1 MVSDID
7 GYQGIA
13 DEFIEG
19 SSKNFEESPSERP
32 TISTKNVQSNA
43 DEPNGLKGLK
53 KEFKHGRL
61 NLKDLYKQSEPLLT
75 TSTSGKNNVQNPKRK
90 QKRPH
95 IDNEVDP
102 EEINTD
108 SESGSGEL
116 YHLNEK
122 TIYKK
127 LPPLYKTSSSK
138 GMSANSNIQVTGADV
153 PVGKQGLGSTEKGPL
168 IKSSQESLKRNLKR
182 KQKRP
187 HIDNEVDPEEIN
199 TNSKRGSG
207 ELYHLNE
214 KTIYK
219 KLPPLYKTSSSK
231 GMSANS
237 NIQVTGINVPVGKQG
252 LGSTEKGPPIKSS
265 QESPRQN
272 RKRKR
277 PPKYNEVNPEEINM
291 ARESGS
297 GELSHLNEK
306 PIYEKLVPLH
316 KTSSSKGM
324 SSNSN
329 IQVTG
334 TNVPVG
340 KQGLGSTEKGPP
352 IKSSQES
359 PKQNPKRK
367 RKRPHID
374 TEIDPEE
381 INTNSERDS
390 GELSHLN
397 GKTVYE
403 KLAPLHKTSSSR
415 GKSANSNI
423 QVTGTNVPVGKQGL
437 GSTEKGPPIKS
448 SQESPKQ
455 NPKRKQPPI
464 DDEVDPEEIN
474 TDSESGSG
482 ELSHLN
488 EKTIYKKLVPLHK
501 TSSSKGMSSNSNI
514 QVTGTNVP
522 GGKQAFGS
530 MKKGLPTKSSQE
542 SPKQIP
548 KREQP
553 PIDNEVDLEEIN
565 MDSESGSRDVY
576 QDMFG
581 SEEPGNVVDPHLRTG
596 VKGMKLIHSYKKGRL
611 GA

>member
-1 MVSDID
+1 MVSNID
-7 GYQGIA
+7 GYQGLA

-43 DEPNGLKGLK
+43 DNPNGLKGLK

-61 NLKDLYKQSEPLLT
+61 NLKDLYKQLEPFLT
-75 TSTSGKNNVQNPKRK
+75 TSASGKNNVQNPKRK
-90 QKRPH
+90 QKQPR
-95 IDNEVDP
+95 
-102 EEINTD
+102 
-108 SESGSGEL
+108 
-116 YHLNEK
+116 
-122 TIYKK
+122 
-127 LPPLYKTSSSK
+127 
-138 GMSANSNIQVTGADV
+138 
-153 PVGKQGLGSTEKGPL
+153 
-168 IKSSQESLKRNLKR
+168 
-182 KQKRP
+182 
-187 HIDNEVDPEEIN
+187 IDNEVDPEEIN
-199 TNSKRGSG
+199 TNSERGSG

-237 NIQVTGINVPVGKQG
+237 NIQVTGTNVPVGKQG
-252 LGSTEKGPPIKSS
+252 LGSTEKGPLIKSS
-265 QESPRQN
+265 QESLKQNRN

-291 ARESGS
+291 DSESGS
-297 GELSHLNEK
+297 RELSHLNK
-306 PIYEKLVPLH
+306 KTIYKKLAPLH
-316 KTSSSKGM
+316 KTSSSRGM
-324 SSNSN
+324 SANSN

-340 KQGLGSTEKGPP
+340 KQGLGSIEKGPP

-367 RKRPHID
+367 RKRPRID
-374 TEIDPEE
+374 I
-381 INTNSERDS
+381 
-390 GELSHLN
+390 
-397 GKTVYE
+397 
-403 KLAPLHKTSSSR
+403 
-415 GKSANSNI
+415 
-423 QVTGTNVPVGKQGL
+423 
-437 GSTEKGPPIKS
+437 
-448 SQESPKQ
+448 
-455 NPKRKQPPI
+455 
-464 DDEVDPEEIN
+464 EVDPEVIN

-482 ELSHLN
+482 ELYHLN
-488 EKTIYKKLVPLHK
+488 EKTIYEKLPPLYK

-514 QVTGTNVP
+514 QVTDTNVP
-522 GGKQAFGS
+522 VGKQAFGS
-530 MKKGLPTKSSQE
+530 MEKGLPTKSSQE

-565 MDSESGSRDVY
+565 MDSERGSRDVY
-576 QDMFG
+576 RDMFG

-596 VKGMKLIHSYKKGRL
+596 VKDMKIIHSYKKGRL

>member
-1 MVSDID
+1 MVSNID
-7 GYQGIA
+7 GYQGLA

-43 DEPNGLKGLK
+43 DNPNGLKGLK
-53 KEFKHGRL
+53 KELKHGRL
-61 NLKDLYKQSEPLLT
+61 NLKDLYKQSEPFLT
-75 TSTSGKNNVQNPKRK
+75 TSASGKNNVQNPKRK
-90 QKRPH
+90 QKRPR

-108 SESGSGEL
+108 SENGSGEL
-116 YHLNEK
+116 SHLNEK
-122 TIYKK
+122 TIYQK
-127 LPPLYKTSSSK
+127 LPPLYKTSSSR
-138 GMSANSNIQVTGADV
+138 GMSANSNIQVTG
-153 PVGKQGLGSTEKGPL
+153 T
-168 IKSSQESLKRNLKR
+168 
-182 KQKRP
+182 
-187 HIDNEVDPEEIN
+187 
-199 TNSKRGSG
+199 
-207 ELYHLNE
+207 
-214 KTIYK
+214 
-219 KLPPLYKTSSSK
+219 
-231 GMSANS
+231 
-237 NIQVTGINVPVGKQG
+237 NVPVGKQG
-252 LGSTEKGPPIKSS
+252 LGSTEKGPPFKSS
-265 QESPRQN
+265 PESLKRN
-272 RKRKR
+272 LKRKQKR
-277 PPKYNEVNPEEINM
+277 PRIDNEVDPEEINTNSE
-291 ARESGS
+291 RGS
-297 GELSHLNEK
+297 GEIPHLNGK
-306 PIYEKLVPLH
+306 TIYEKLPPLY

-324 SSNSN
+324 SANSN

-359 PKQNPKRK
+359 LKQNRK
-367 RKRPHID
+367 RKRPPKYN
-374 TEIDPEE
+374 EVNPEE
-381 INTNSERDS
+381 INMDMES
-390 GELSHLN
+390 GSRELSHLN
-397 GKTVYE
+397 KKTIYK

-415 GKSANSNI
+415 GMSANSNI

-455 NPKRKQPPI
+455 NLKRKRPPI

-530 MKKGLPTKSSQE
+530 MEKGLPTKSSQE

-553 PIDNEVDLEEIN
+553 PIDDEVDLEEIN
-565 MDSESGSRDVY
+565 MNSESGSRDVY
-576 QDMFG
+576 RDMFG

-596 VKGMKLIHSYKKGRL
+596 VKGMKIIHSYKKGRL

>member
-1 MVSDID
+1 MVSNID

-43 DEPNGLKGLK
+43 DNPNGLKGLK

-75 TSTSGKNNVQNPKRK
+75 TSTSGKKNVQNPKRK
-90 QKRPH
+90 QKRPR

-102 EEINTD
+102 EEINTA

-138 GMSANSNIQVTGADV
+138 GMSANSNIQVTGTNV
-153 PVGKQGLGSTEKGPL
+153 PVGKQGLGSTEKGPP
-168 IKSSQESLKRNLKR
+168 IKSRQESLKRNLKR
-182 KQKRP
+182 IQKQPR
-187 HIDNEVDPEEIN
+187 IDTEVDPEEIN
-199 TNSKRGSG
+199 TNSERGSG
-207 ELYHLNE
+207 ELYHLNK

-237 NIQVTGINVPVGKQG
+237 NIQVTGTNVPVGKQG
-252 LGSTEKGPPIKSS
+252 LGSTEKGPPINSS
-265 QESPRQN
+265 QGSPRQN

-306 PIYEKLVPLH
+306 P
-316 KTSSSKGM
+316 M
-324 SSNSN
+324 
-329 IQVTG
+329 
-334 TNVPVG
+334 
-340 KQGLGSTEKGPP
+340 
-352 IKSSQES
+352 
-359 PKQNPKRK
+359 
-367 RKRPHID
+367 
-374 TEIDPEE
+374 
-381 INTNSERDS
+381 
-390 GELSHLN
+390 
-397 GKTVYE
+397 
-403 KLAPLHKTSSSR
+403 
-415 GKSANSNI
+415 
-423 QVTGTNVPVGKQGL
+423 
-437 GSTEKGPPIKS
+437 
-448 SQESPKQ
+448 
-455 NPKRKQPPI
+455 
-464 DDEVDPEEIN
+464 
-474 TDSESGSG
+474 
-482 ELSHLN
+482 
-488 EKTIYKKLVPLHK
+488 YKKLVPLHK

-553 PIDNEVDLEEIN
+553 PIDDEVDLEEIN
-565 MDSESGSRDVY
+565 MDSESGSGDVY

>member
-1 MVSDID
+1 MVSNIDD
-7 GYQGIA
+7 GYQGLA

-75 TSTSGKNNVQNPKRK
+75 TSASGKNNVQNPKRK
-90 QKRPH
+90 QR

-108 SESGSGEL
+108 SENGSGEL
-116 YHLNEK
+116 SHLNEK
-122 TIYKK
+122 TIYQK
-127 LPPLYKTSSSK
+127 LPPLYKTSSSR
-138 GMSANSNIQVTGADV
+138 GMSA
-153 PVGKQGLGSTEKGPL
+153 
-168 IKSSQESLKRNLKR
+168 
-182 KQKRP
+182 
-187 HIDNEVDPEEIN
+187 
-199 TNSKRGSG
+199 
-207 ELYHLNE
+207 
-214 KTIYK
+214 
-219 KLPPLYKTSSSK
+219 
-231 GMSANS
+231 
-237 NIQVTGINVPVGKQG
+237 
-252 LGSTEKGPPIKSS
+252 
-265 QESPRQN
+265 
-272 RKRKR
+272 
-277 PPKYNEVNPEEINM
+277 
-291 ARESGS
+291 
-297 GELSHLNEK
+297 
-306 PIYEKLVPLH
+306 
-316 KTSSSKGM
+316 
-324 SSNSN
+324 NSN

-352 IKSSQES
+352 IKSSPES
-359 PKQNPKRK
+359 LKRNLKRK
-367 RKRPHID
+367 QKRPRID
-374 TEIDPEE
+374 NEVDPEE
-381 INTNSERDS
+381 INTNSERGS
-390 GELSHLN
+390 GEIPHLN
-397 GKTVYE
+397 GKTIYE
-403 KLAPLHKTSSSR
+403 KLPPLYKTSSSK
-415 GKSANSNI
+415 GMSANSNI

-448 SQESPKQ
+448 SQESLKQNRKRKRPPKYNEVNPEEINMDRESGSRELSHLNKKTIYKKLAPLHKTSSSRGMSANSNIQVTGTNVPVGQQGLGSIEKGPPIKSSQESPKQ
-455 NPKRKQPPI
+455 NPKRKRKRPRIDTEVDPEVINTDSERGSGELSHLNEKTIYEKLPPLYKTSSSKGMSSNSNIQVTGTNVPVGKQGLGSTEKGLPTKSSQEYPKQNPKRKRPPI

-488 EKTIYKKLVPLHK
+488 EKNIYKKLVPLHK

-522 GGKQAFGS
+522 VGKQAFGS
-530 MKKGLPTKSSQE
+530 MEKGLPTKSSQE

-548 KREQP
+548 KRKHP
-553 PIDNEVDLEEIN
+553 PVDDEVDLEEIN

-576 QDMFG
+576 RDMFG

-596 VKGMKLIHSYKKGRL
+596 VKDMKIIHSYKKGRL

>member
-153 PVGKQGLGSTEKGPL
+153 PVGKQGLGSTEKGSL

-187 HIDNEVDPEEIN
+187 RIDNEVDPEEIN

-367 RKRPHID
+367 
-374 TEIDPEE
+374 
-381 INTNSERDS
+381 
-390 GELSHLN
+390 
-397 GKTVYE
+397 
-403 KLAPLHKTSSSR
+403 
-415 GKSANSNI
+415 
-423 QVTGTNVPVGKQGL
+423 
-437 GSTEKGPPIKS
+437 
-448 SQESPKQ
+448 
-455 NPKRKQPPI
+455 QPPI
-464 DDEVDPEEIN
+464 DNEVDPEEIN

-488 EKTIYKKLVPLHK
+488 EETIYKKLLPLHK

-542 SPKQIP
+542 SQKQIP

-596 VKGMKLIHSYKKGRL
+596 VKGMKLIHSYK
-611 GA
+611 

>member
-1 MVSDID
+1 MVSNID
-7 GYQGIA
+7 GYQGLA

-43 DEPNGLKGLK
+43 DEANGLKGLK
-53 KEFKHGRL
+53 KELKHGHL

-75 TSTSGKNNVQNPKRK
+75 TSASGKNNVQNPKRK
-90 QKRPH
+90 QKRPR

-108 SESGSGEL
+108 SENGSGEL
-116 YHLNEK
+116 SHLNEK
-122 TIYKK
+122 TIYQK
-127 LPPLYKTSSSK
+127 LPPLYKTSSSR
-138 GMSANSNIQVTGADV
+138 GMSANSNIQVTG
-153 PVGKQGLGSTEKGPL
+153 T
-168 IKSSQESLKRNLKR
+168 
-182 KQKRP
+182 
-187 HIDNEVDPEEIN
+187 
-199 TNSKRGSG
+199 
-207 ELYHLNE
+207 
-214 KTIYK
+214 
-219 KLPPLYKTSSSK
+219 
-231 GMSANS
+231 
-237 NIQVTGINVPVGKQG
+237 NVPVGKQG
-252 LGSTEKGPPIKSS
+252 LGSIEKGPPIKSS
-265 QESPRQN
+265 QESLKQN

-291 ARESGS
+291 DRESGS
-297 GELSHLNEK
+297 RELSHLNK
-306 PIYEKLVPLH
+306 KTIYK
-316 KTSSSKGM
+316 
-324 SSNSN
+324 
-329 IQVTG
+329 
-334 TNVPVG
+334 
-340 KQGLGSTEKGPP
+340 
-352 IKSSQES
+352 
-359 PKQNPKRK
+359 
-367 RKRPHID
+367 
-374 TEIDPEE
+374 
-381 INTNSERDS
+381 
-390 GELSHLN
+390 
-397 GKTVYE
+397 

-415 GKSANSNI
+415 GMSANSNI

-455 NPKRKQPPI
+455 NLKRKRPPI

-530 MKKGLPTKSSQE
+530 MEKGLPTKSSQE

-553 PIDNEVDLEEIN
+553 PIDDEVDLEEIN
-565 MDSESGSRDVY
+565 MNSESGSRDVY
-576 QDMFG
+576 RDMFG

-596 VKGMKLIHSYKKGRL
+596 VKGMKIIHSYKKGRL